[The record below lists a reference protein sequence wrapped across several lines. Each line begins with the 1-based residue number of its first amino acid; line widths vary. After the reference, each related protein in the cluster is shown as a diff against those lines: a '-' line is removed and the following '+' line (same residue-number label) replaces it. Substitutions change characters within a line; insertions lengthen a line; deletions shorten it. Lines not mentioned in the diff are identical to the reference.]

1 MILRR
6 LYLYLVSA
14 AALATLATG
23 LSALGSTVL
32 LFYFNDPQAEYNR
45 PSLAIWSATTLVAL
59 PLWGVHFWFARR
71 FAHRDPAERASAIR
85 RLYVY
90 AACLGTSIG
99 AAIATNVA
107 ISGLL
112 RSLVDCST
120 APYAQPVA
128 CPDYSGLVYTAQAGW
143 VMLVL
148 AAFWAFHYRVAR
160 RDRAVVG
167 EQGRSASL
175 RRWYMYIALLVGFL
189 MMLVGA
195 SGLLEL
201 SWLRIMNSPLGVNQ
215 GRFIGDSA
223 GQALAGLALWGIH
236 ARILAR
242 RHIEDDRKST
252 LRAVE
257 GFIALAVCIVVALI
271 GAAQIL
277 YYALARAL
285 GVSNP
290 GNVSGD
296 ILALLAQPASLLLVY
311 GVAWFLI
318 RRRLSRDTGSH
329 EVDRQ
334 AGVRRLYTNLAA
346 LVSMA
351 TLATG
356 AAGVFWSV
364 AEQVE
369 APLIGVPA
377 GDWKDPIS
385 RWVTLFVV
393 GAAVWA
399 AHWRHAPWPGDRQA
413 LSRRLYVWAALLG
426 SVLAA
431 LGAGIQ
437 LVNVVLQ
444 QVFSAK
450 PALNSPANLDFG
462 HYLAVLLVAVVV
474 GIYHWRVLRA
484 DAASRPARHEPAPAV
499 SPVPMTTTASLAA
512 MSIPE
517 AEAPPTPIPQGKR
530 FMLSVVDATEDD
542 VHQVLANLP
551 PAASYLLTP
560 LDHES

>member
-59 PLWGVHFWFARR
+59 PLWAVHFWFARR

-90 AACLGTSIG
+90 WACLGSSIG
-99 AAIATNVA
+99 AAIAMNIGV
-107 ISGLL
+107 SGLL
-112 RSLVDCST
+112 RPLVDCNT
-120 APYAQPVA
+120 QPFAQPVT
-128 CPDYSGLVYTAQAGW
+128 CPDTSGFIYSAQAGW
-143 VMLVL
+143 VFLVL
-148 AAFWAFHYRVAR
+148 AVIWVFHYRIAR

-201 SWLRIMNSPLGVNQ
+201 SWLRILNSPLGVNQ
-215 GRFIGDSA
+215 YRFIGDSA

-236 ARILAR
+236 ARILST

-257 GFIALAVCIVVALI
+257 GFIALAVSIAVALI

-277 YYALARAL
+277 YYGLARAL

-296 ILALLAQPASLLLVY
+296 IPALLAQPVSLLLVY
-311 GVAWFLI
+311 GIAWFLI

-334 AGVRRLYTNLAA
+334 AGVRRLYTNLVA
-346 LVSMA
+346 LLSMA

-356 AAGVFWSV
+356 AAGVLWV
-364 AEQVE
+364 IAEQVE
-369 APLIGVPA
+369 APLIGVTP

-385 RWVTLFVV
+385 RWVTLFIV
-393 GAAVWA
+393 GAAIWA
-399 AHWRHAPWPGDRQA
+399 AHWRHAPWPGDRQS
-413 LSRRLYVWAALLG
+413 LSRRLYVWAALLA
-426 SVLAA
+426 SVLGA

-450 PALNSPANLDFG
+450 PALNSPANLEFG
-462 HYLAVLLVAVVV
+462 HYLAVLVVAVVV
-474 GIYHWRVLRA
+474 GVYHWRVLRA
-484 DAASRPARHEPAPAV
+484 DAASRPHKHEAAAVVLAPA
-499 SPVPMTTTASLAA
+499 TTATFSTST
-512 MSIPE
+512 SIPTAQPV
-517 AEAPPTPIPQGKR
+517 AEPEGKR
-530 FMLSVVDATEDD
+530 FILSVVDATEDD
-542 VHQVLANLP
+542 VHQVLAGLP

-560 LDHES
+560 LDPEK